1 MQQIRSK
8 KHFGQ
13 HFLKDENV
21 ARRIAESLQN
31 RHLVKHVLE
40 IGPGMG
46 ILSQFLLEQDPL
58 TKLIEIDSEA
68 VDYLQKKFPSHK
80 EQIIYGDFLRLNL
93 DKLVEGPFAVIGNF
107 PYNISSQIMFKVL
120 EHKERIPEVV
130 GMFQKEVAERIASGP
145 GNRDYGILSVL
156 MQAWYDVELLF
167 TLDEQDF
174 SPPPKVKS
182 AVVRFVKR
190 DHHVLQCD
198 QKKFLNV
205 VKTAFNQRRKTLRN
219 ALKGL
224 TQGRDLPYL
233 DLRAEALHWKQFEE
247 LTNLLETQK

>member
-8 KHFGQ
+8 KQFGQ

-21 ARRIAESLQN
+21 AKRIADALQN
-31 RHLVKHVLE
+31 RQLYKYVLE
-40 IGPGMG
+40 VGPGMG
-46 ILSQFLLEQDPL
+46 ILSQFLLERDPN
-58 TKLIEIDSEA
+58 TQLIEIDMEA
-68 VDYLQKKFPSHK
+68 VDYLQKKFPAHSG
-80 EQIIYGDFLRLNL
+80 QIISGDFLRLDL
-93 DKLVEGPFAVIGNF
+93 DKLFDGSFAVIGNF

-120 EHKERIPEVV
+120 DHKERIPEVV

-156 MQAWYDVELLF
+156 IQAWYDVELLF

-182 AVVRFVKR
+182 AVIRCIRR
-190 DHHVLQCD
+190 DKHVLQCD
-198 QKKFLNV
+198 PKKFLNV

-219 ALKGL
+219 ALKPL
-224 TQGRDLPYL
+224 TQGKDLPYL
-233 DLRAEALHWKQFEE
+233 DLRAEALHWTQFEE
-247 LTNLLETQK
+247 LTNLLEKQK